1 MHETA
6 TMNLPTVDR
15 AVAFHG
21 DLCPGLA
28 SGIQAARL
36 ALGRLGVTADDAS
49 NLVAIVEHNRC
60 AADGVQ
66 VVTGCT
72 FGKANLIH
80 RDWGKQALTVI
91 DRQQGRAVRVV
102 PRPDARRDPSEPEW
116 WDVVAKVGA
125 GSASDAEVGRFQAL
139 MQERAEWV
147 LATAPEELF
156 VAHDVAAEPP
166 PKPWI
171 SPPVHCAACGEPVAA
186 THIRTLGERQLCI
199 PCTRE

>member
-1 MHETA
+1 
-6 TMNLPTVDR
+6 
-15 AVAFHG
+15 
-21 DLCPGLA
+21 
-28 SGIQAARL
+28 
-36 ALGRLGVTADDAS
+36 
-49 NLVAIVEHNRC
+49 
-60 AADGVQ
+60 
-66 VVTGCT
+66 
-72 FGKANLIH
+72 
-80 RDWGKQALTVI
+80 
-91 DRQQGRAVRVV
+91 VRVA

-125 GSASDAEVGRFQAL
+125 GSASDAEVARFQAL

-186 THIRTLGERQLCI
+186 THIRTLGERRLCI
-199 PCTRE
+199 PCALE